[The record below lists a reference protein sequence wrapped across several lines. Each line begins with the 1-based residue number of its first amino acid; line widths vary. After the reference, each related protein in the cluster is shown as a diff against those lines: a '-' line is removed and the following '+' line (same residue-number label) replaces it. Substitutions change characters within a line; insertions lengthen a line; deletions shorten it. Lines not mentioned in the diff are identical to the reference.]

1 MQKTEGGRCICN
13 RASRTSPNP
22 SGSRKCSTGVPVSR
36 VESGGIVPERYW
48 DINVP
53 YQSAVFAQS
62 PSQMVNLVIS
72 QQLGNMRVH
81 KRTVCGAELGCVSDE
96 TVCLCCA
103 LPCVQHPGL
112 QQICVYGCCGA
123 VWFCQKK
130 KKPGDR
136 EKEKERERQT
146 LKREK
151 REREREKRG
160 TKRDRGG
167 QLPRMQFAHISLVP
181 AFSPADVHHPL
192 NYTSPPLIW
201 EGFNIVS
208 ALSLSEELQAFHDLF
223 VGAPPVTPSEL
234 YRRGEDSEISLI
246 VSATTH
252 MCIHASVL

>member
-13 RASRTSPNP
+13 GASRTSPNP
-22 SGSRKCSTGVPVSR
+22 SGSRKCSTSVPVSR
-36 VESGGIVPERYW
+36 VESGGIVPEKYW

-72 QQLGNMRVH
+72 QQLGNTRVH

-130 KKPGDR
+130 KKKQEIER
-136 EKEKERERQT
+136 KRERERQT
-146 LKREK
+146 LKEGEK
-151 REREREKRG
+151 RAREREKRDKERQRRAV
-160 TKRDRGG
+160 TSDAVCPH
-167 QLPRMQFAHISLVP
+167 LISACFQP
-181 AFSPADVHHPL
+181 SWCSP
-192 NYTSPPLIW
+192 
-201 EGFNIVS
+201 
-208 ALSLSEELQAFHDLF
+208 
-223 VGAPPVTPSEL
+223 PSEL
-234 YRRGEDSEISLI
+234 YIPPTNLGRI
-246 VSATTH
+246 
-252 MCIHASVL
+252 